1 MPVQTNNGRYGPYVL
16 HNKVF
21 VSLPK
26 DANPLSVTLEEAI
39 ACIEQK
45 RKDDAPIATNENK
58 GVTKGKGRF
67 GPFIKWNGWF
77 INVSKHY
84 DFDNLSDDDIKELI
98 ETKKKKEA
106 DRVVRVWEKEDIRIE
121 KARWGR
127 HNLIRGKTKVE
138 LNKTIV
144 VADLSLNE
152 VQAMLSKS
160 KPTKKKTKK

>member
-1 MPVQTNNGRYGPYVL
+1 M
-16 HNKVF
+16 F

-26 DANPLSVTLEEAI
+26 DANPLSLTLEEAI

-45 RKDDAPIATNENK
+45 RKDDAPIATYENQ

-77 INVSKHY
+77 INVSKQY
-84 DFDNLSDDDIKELI
+84 DFDNLSDGDIKELI
-98 ETKKKKEA
+98 EAKKKKEA
-106 DRVVRVWEKEDIRIE
+106 ERVVRVWEEEGIRIE

-127 HNLIRGKTKVE
+127 HNLIKGKTKVE

-144 VADLSLNE
+144 VSDLSLKE

-160 KPTKKKTKK
+160 KRTKKKTKK